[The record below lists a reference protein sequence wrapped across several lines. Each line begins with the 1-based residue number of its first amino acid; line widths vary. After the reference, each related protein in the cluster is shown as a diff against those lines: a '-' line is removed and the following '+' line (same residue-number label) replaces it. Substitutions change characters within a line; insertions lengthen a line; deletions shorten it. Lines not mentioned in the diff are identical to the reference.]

1 MKRGVSGTMRPT
13 MEKRTIYLTEF
24 DLERLSAIIKAANS
38 KNRDKLHLQELAEE
52 LLQGE
57 VVSSTEI
64 SKDVVTMNSQVRLKD
79 LDSGEE
85 IIYWLVFP
93 HAADINHQKI
103 SILAPLGTALIGY
116 RVGDI
121 IEWNVPAGL
130 KRLKV
135 EEILYQ
141 PEAAGDYH
149 L

>member
-1 MKRGVSGTMRPT
+1 MRPT
-13 MEKRTIYLTEF
+13 MGKRIIDLTEF
-24 DLERLSAIIKAANS
+24 DFERLSAIIKTANP
-38 KNRDKLHLQELAEE
+38 KNRNKIHLQELAEE

-57 VVSSTEI
+57 VVSPTEI
-64 SKDVVTMNSQVRLKD
+64 PKDVITMNSQVRLKD

-85 IIYWLVFP
+85 VIYWLVFP

-103 SILAPLGTALIGY
+103 SILAPIGTALIGY